1 MTSSSYAASRLR
13 SKAWSFGSPELS
25 SVLASSVSE
34 TILEDLA
41 GVIGVDPDAPAFKFY
56 GALADLMSSCVRVCG
71 SCGAV
76 VEELDASFCGQCGS
90 PLCGD

>member
-1 MTSSSYAASRLR
+1 MACTRDAAWRLL

-41 GVIGVDPDAPAFKFY
+41 CAIGVDPDAPAYEFY
-56 GALADLMSSCVRVCG
+56 QALADIVSAS
-71 SCGAV
+71 AT
-76 VEELDASFCGQCGS
+76 EDAEF
-90 PLCGD
+90 DM